1 MAYLRGHFEPADEKD
16 GKRMFQRAR
25 SYTIFEGE
33 LYKLGVV
40 DHGSSVSPSPK
51 VESCSRKITQAFVD
65 PTSRSDP
72 WCPKLSGKDSFGH

>member
-40 DHGSSVSPSPK
+40 
-51 VESCSRKITQAFVD
+51 A
-65 PTSRSDP
+65 P
-72 WCPKLSGKDSFGH
+72 WLKCIPISKGRELL